1 MWPISSALAR
11 SLTKSWSVRSRRHPP
26 PTESD
31 VQPPTKLAEAQEALQ
46 RAQKDR
52 ARVIGMRPQ
61 TEENVRKAKRLL
73 AEDYLARRIR
83 ESYR

>member
-1 MWPISSALAR
+1 
-11 SLTKSWSVRSRRHPP
+11 
-26 PTESD
+26 